1 MRYTIRYIFLLF
13 LMLPSILSA
22 TEVEEVVSDYGFR
35 AWMME
40 DHSLP
45 IVSLHM
51 AFKHTGTAY
60 DPEGKEGLANMVVS
74 LLGEGTEAL
83 DAVAFKKEL
92 ESRAIK
98 LSFDVDEDTIYIT
111 IKTLTEHMEKAC
123 ELLQQVLLSARF
135 GEEDIA
141 RIKQQ
146 TLTTLAARKESAEYV
161 ARKAFR
167 EMMFGEHPYAKPDL
181 GTKESLQNINKQ
193 DLKLFVEK
201 HFNRASLVIG
211 VVGDIRPKRLPSL
224 LDTYFV
230 ELPLSKPKASVLPH
244 YTKMPKASEKIISMD
259 VPQSTAIFGHGG
271 IKRDHPDFYPAYI
284 VNHILGGGGFES
296 RLMQTVRENKG
307 LAYSVYSYLNTM
319 EYAGLFQGM
328 VASQNAKINESL
340 AIIKEEIQRMKTKGI
355 TDKELA
361 DAKSYLIGSFPLRLD
376 KNDKLARFLIG
387 MQLENLGIDFLEKR
401 NSYVEAVTRADV
413 NRVAGTLLDSENLSI
428 VVVGNPEEISML
440 GVGNEKD
447 EGL

>member
-141 RIKQQ
+141 RVKQQ